1 MVGRSVTVEL
11 SGAQLLIFRLVFEK
25 EGVTGT
31 KSKSTQ
37 GTGQGFENTTS
48 EMYSP
53 FLSVY
58 LLDRI
63 TCVQEIG
70 YKKDTF
76 L

>member
-25 EGVTGT
+25 EVVTGT

-37 GTGQGFENTTS
+37 GTGQGFENTTN

-58 LLDRI
+58 LHDRI
-63 TCVQEIG
+63 
-70 YKKDTF
+70 K
-76 L
+76 

>member
-1 MVGRSVTVEL
+1 MVGVSVTVEL
-11 SGAQLLIFRLVFEK
+11 SGAQLLIFRLVFDK
-25 EGVTGT
+25 QVITGT
-31 KSKSTQ
+31 KWKNTQ
-37 GTGQGFENTTS
+37 GRGQGFENTTNK
-48 EMYSP
+48 MYSP

-63 TCVQEIG
+63 TGAQEIG